1 MEVGSRNTLIAD
13 VIESDDGA
21 LFHSVST
28 ALIAPPGFAEE
39 AETAAT
45 DADAKAMAL
54 ASPNARSLSGSICGL
69 AEVAVGLI
77 ERRDQ

>member
-1 MEVGSRNTLIAD
+1 LCHFFSLT
-13 VIESDDGA
+13 
-21 LFHSVST
+21 
-28 ALIAPPGFAEE
+28 LIAPPGFAEE

-54 ASPNARSLSGSICGL
+54 ASPSSRSLSGSICGL
-69 AEVAVGLI
+69 AEVTVGLI

>member
-1 MEVGSRNTLIAD
+1 LCHFFSLTLIATP
-13 VIESDDGA
+13 E
-21 LFHSVST
+21 
-28 ALIAPPGFAEE
+28 FAEE

-45 DADAKAMAL
+45 DADAKVMAL